1 MHQDTIA
8 TYEDGGRTYE
18 IDHLGISSPGQ
29 WGTFM
34 PGPADAVRHEA
45 APHLARRGGPARVRV
60 P

>member
-29 WGTFM
+29 WG
-34 PGPADAVRHEA
+34 DLH
-45 APHLARRGGPARVRV
+45 ARPR
-60 P
+60 